1 MKNYQL
7 GSSRDSALSLFPNRT
22 IKRVRLGEKEIGVIR
37 IEEEFFAFDPS
48 CPHRGASLLQGR
60 INGSGEIICPLHEYR
75 FELKT
80 GQVKAGLC
88 PDLPI
93 YPAQLTEEGLLI
105 SI

>member
-7 GSSRDSALSLFPNRT
+7 GSSRESVYALFPNRT
-22 IKRVRLGEKEIGVIR
+22 IKRVLLGEKEIGIIR
-37 IEEEFFAFDPS
+37 MDEDFFAFDAA

-60 INGSGEIICPLHEYR
+60 INGNGEIICPLHEYR

-80 GQVKAGLC
+80 GQVKSGLC
-88 PDLPI
+88 PDLPVFKTE
-93 YPAQLTEEGLLI
+93 LTDEGLLI